1 MDEYEY
7 AIKVPKDRIAVII
20 GEKGEKKREL
30 EEVLGVDVQIDSE
43 EGDVTLSGTDAIALF
58 TAREV
63 IKAIA
68 RGFNPDLAKQLL
80 KTDNVLEVISLPDYG
95 NSKNHMIRLKGRVIG
110 EGGRSRSTIEELA
123 RNHFKRVLP
132 PIAKLTPEQARRNS
146 PVLTVPAR
154 SGPLLLP
161 VGALEGPEYLRQT
174 NDLAAA
180 WRGRGRTCAVMEMPG
195 LHHFS
200 IICQLEDPGS
210 DLSLAIL
217 RQMGSA

>member
-123 RNHFKRVLP
+123 EVSISVYGKTIGVIGLAENVALAKRAIDALLSGAPHSTVYRML
-132 PIAKLTPEQARRNS
+132 ERARRDMKRKNFEEFNI
-146 PVLTVPAR
+146 PTK
-154 SGPLLLP
+154 
-161 VGALEGPEYLRQT
+161 E
-174 NDLAAA
+174 
-180 WRGRGRTCAVMEMPG
+180 
-195 LHHFS
+195 
-200 IICQLEDPGS
+200 
-210 DLSLAIL
+210 
-217 RQMGSA
+217 